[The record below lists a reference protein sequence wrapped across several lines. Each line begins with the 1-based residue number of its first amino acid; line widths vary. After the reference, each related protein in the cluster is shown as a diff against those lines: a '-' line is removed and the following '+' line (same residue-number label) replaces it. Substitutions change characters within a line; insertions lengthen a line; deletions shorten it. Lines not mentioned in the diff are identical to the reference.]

1 MTGRIGLACGAMP
14 EGRCLAGFSGGADS
28 TALMYLLA
36 EAMRE
41 GRTQPEAVHVNHGIR
56 GAEADGD
63 EAFCRR
69 VCEELGIPFHGA
81 RAELHGRT
89 DENACREARFRAFR
103 ETMEATGIR
112 QLVLAH
118 NRDDLAETFLM
129 RLMRGAGTEGLACMS
144 PKDARD
150 GYTILRPMLENGR
163 AEIREALKAA
173 GIPWREDS
181 TNANE
186 GYLRNSVRGKLIP
199 LMEQMS
205 PGAAGRIAA
214 AAGILTAENGELQRQ
229 ADEFLAR
236 HSRGEWLD
244 ADALREEPDALR
256 GRILRSWWK
265 RNAPELDEH
274 TLSARQTA
282 ELLQAAGEARATVNL
297 PGGTRAV
304 KARNGIYITG
314 LREKNTDEVPY
325 GPGEIRFGGVTLKT
339 VPPQGNPG
347 DGKRSQE
354 MPENFPADGC
364 VIRTRRDGDRIRP
377 FGMSGSRKLQDYL
390 TDRGIDEPWRDRIP
404 LLCRG
409 NEVIMAAG
417 VGTGAV
423 PKWKPEERNI
433 RLEWTGELPWEKRE
447 GDKPGDEPEQ

>member
-1 MTGRIGLACGAMP
+1 MRGTAAAMTGRIGLACGAMP

-244 ADALREEPDALR
+244 ADALKQLMALLRRFAAEASAPDLVVCNYVYEHVADNTERIVCYANAL
-256 GRILRSWWK
+256 
-265 RNAPELDEH
+265 PMD
-274 TLSARQTA
+274 
-282 ELLQAAGEARATVNL
+282 
-297 PGGTRAV
+297 
-304 KARNGIYITG
+304 
-314 LREKNTDEVPY
+314 
-325 GPGEIRFGGVTLKT
+325 
-339 VPPQGNPG
+339 
-347 DGKRSQE
+347 
-354 MPENFPADGC
+354 
-364 VIRTRRDGDRIRP
+364 RP
-377 FGMSGSRKLQDYL
+377 FGWSEVGRLSATQFITMHAAISRPHKKA
-390 TDRGIDEPWRDRIP
+390 RDP
-404 LLCRG
+404 
-409 NEVIMAAG
+409 
-417 VGTGAV
+417 
-423 PKWKPEERNI
+423 
-433 RLEWTGELPWEKRE
+433 
-447 GDKPGDEPEQ
+447 